1 MSRINVANF
10 RHPDGTSDNINLTDT
25 GRVGIGTAAP
35 TQLLEISGAS
45 TPGVQ
50 IRDTTNQVIAR
61 LGADDYVAKVGSR
74 SNHPLQFQV
83 NDAEVARLDTSGN
96 FQFNSGYGDVATAY
110 GVRAWVNF
118 DGTLVTNPGST
129 TGIRGSG
136 NVSSVTDNGTGLYT
150 VNFTNAMPD
159 ANFATVVGGQSQSG
173 GDPYV
178 IGFGTHSTTSVGVT
192 RQRANGTVAD
202 GSEFGVAIIR

>member
-83 NDAEVARLDTSGN
+83 NDAEVARLDTSGH

-110 GVRAWVNF
+110 GCRAWANF
-118 DGTLVTNPGST
+118 QGTGTVS
-129 TGIRGSG
+129 IRGDG
-136 NVSSVTDNGTGLYT
+136 NVSSITDNGTGDYT
-150 VNFTNAMPD
+150 VNFTTAMPD
-159 ANFATVVGGQSQSG
+159 TTYAVVDSCAQLGGGVGANDNGVSFQPHTYSSG
-173 GDPYV
+173 SIRGL
-178 IGFGTHSTTSVGVT
+178 TSYTDVKVDT
-192 RQRANGTVAD
+192 QFVN
-202 GSEFGVAIIR
+202 VAIFR